1 MSAAFSDQA
10 CCSECTDTDAMQPAA
25 KRARIEVK
33 TFKDLDLSKFVL
45 KNNGKGKNGQ
55 NTYPLVAGEPIRFN
69 LTPSG
74 WLQTPFGFDISG
86 KYEYPSFLGG
96 PAPDKVGSPEGLSLR
111 LNLQPEHAEFLGKL
125 DSISQKAFADIVE
138 AAWSPLVITDELRN
152 LLSCKVKVILKG
164 ADMTKLTIVKN
175 GEVSRGEG
183 WDFLMGFLV
192 GSNNCSRAEVKLT
205 ARVKKLW
212 NVAKKAGLSL
222 EATQI
227 VLRIDKPVEEDAFGD
242 DAELLA

>member
-1 MSAAFSDQA
+1 MSATLSDQA
-10 CCSECTDTDAMQPAA
+10 CPSVCSDADAMQPSA

-33 TFKDLDLSKFVL
+33 SFQEIDLAKFTL
-45 KNNGKGKNGQ
+45 KNNGKGKNGH

-69 LTPSG
+69 LAPCD
-74 WLQTPFGFDISG
+74 WLQSPFGFDISG

-96 PAPDKVGSPEGLSLR
+96 PAPEKEGTSEGLSLR
-111 LNLQPEHAEFLGKL
+111 LNLQTEQAEFLNKL
-125 DSISQKAFADIVE
+125 NAVSQKAFADITE
-138 AAWSPLVITDELRN
+138 SAWNPLVATDEVRKLD
-152 LLSCKVKVILKG
+152 SCKVKVILKG

-175 GEVSRGEG
+175 GVVSRGEG
-183 WDFLMGFLV
+183 WDFLMGFLI

-222 EATQI
+222 EATQL
-227 VLRIDKPVEEDAFGD
+227 VLRIDKPMEEEAFGN

>member
-10 CCSECTDTDAMQPAA
+10 CHSECTDADAMQTPA

-33 TFKDLDLSKFVL
+33 TFKDLDLSKFTL

-55 NTYPLVAGEPIRFN
+55 NTYPLVADEPIRFN

-96 PAPDKVGSPEGLSLR
+96 PEPDKVGSSEGLSLR
-111 LNLQPEHAEFLGKL
+111 LNLQPEQAEFLGKL
-125 DSISQKAFADIVE
+125 DATSQKAFADIIQTD
-138 AAWSPLVITDELRN
+138 WSPLVITDDLRK
-152 LLSCKVKVILKG
+152 LVSCKVKVVLKG

-175 GEVSRGEG
+175 SVVSRGEG
-183 WDFLMGFLV
+183 WDF
-192 GSNNCSRAEVKLT
+192 SNNCSRAEVKLT

-212 NVAKKAGLSL
+212 NMAKRAGLSL

-227 VLRIDKPVEEDAFGD
+227 VLRIDKAVEEEAFAD